1 MFIQKLDIQHFGKYN
16 KQKIELQKGMNVI
29 YGPNEA
35 GKTTIKDFITGM
47 LYGVERQRGIAA
59 KTDEYTRREPLD
71 GSGYSGSM
79 ELEKDGCVY
88 VVDRIFQKNQKTV
101 EVYQRDTRRKL
112 SLEEDKSLQGTLID
126 LDKNGYINTLCISG
140 SGAAYK
146 SELQEEFRKYL
157 MNVNETH
164 TGNLDLKDAYGYLNQ
179 QKKALNRKGL
189 ERELTLLGNKMEVLH
204 LEDDLAVINTKR
216 QEFEQQLL
224 QVTKRNE
231 GENLKAEKKKEL
243 NSGQAENAG
252 QTKGTKQTEK
262 SEQREESKWS
272 RLRLTEQQK
281 QQMDPQLKQI
291 FNFIKGLFAFGL
303 FAIVLLLIY
312 ILPVSA
318 HYKLWLCVIAVAVI
332 LYVWIRTEIKRYK
345 QRRERADSVPH
356 KRQESVKAA
365 DCTGDGVILSE
376 KTKEKDLKE
385 QLDIIEIS
393 HQLSDLQ
400 VQENDLLRKN
410 AQQQEL
416 VVRYAQVKEDLRQAE
431 QKAEAI
437 DFAIHT
443 IQGLAENIYDQYA
456 PDLSRRVSDMVSR
469 MTMGQYTDVR
479 LDEKLNIQV
488 RKAGRY
494 LGAEFLSTGTL
505 EQIYLAV
512 RLAVAEE
519 MGHGNMPLLLDDIFG
534 AYDDARLEMAL
545 QCIAGYDAEQVIL
558 FTAND
563 RLADALDQTDI
574 EYNYIEI

>member
-1 MFIQKLDIQHFGKYN
+1 MYIQKLDIQHFGKYN
-16 KQKIELQKGMNVI
+16 KRKIELQKGMNVI

-47 LYGVERQRGIAA
+47 LYGIERQRGIAA

-88 VVDRIFQKNQKTV
+88 VVDRTFRKNQKTV
-101 EVYQRDTRRKL
+101 EVYQQDTGRKL

-126 LDKNGYINTLCISG
+126 LDKNGYINTLCISS

-231 GENLKAEKKKEL
+231 EENLKAEKKKEL
-243 NSGQAENAG
+243 NSGQAENAE
-252 QTKGTKQTEK
+252 QTKGTKQTGK

-291 FNFIKGLFAFGL
+291 LNFIKVLFAFGL

-312 ILPVSA
+312 ILPVST

-365 DCTGDGVILSE
+365 DCTEDGVILSE

-385 QLDIIEIS
+385 QLNIIEIS

-416 VVRYAQVKEDLRQAE
+416 VMRYAQVKEDLRQAE